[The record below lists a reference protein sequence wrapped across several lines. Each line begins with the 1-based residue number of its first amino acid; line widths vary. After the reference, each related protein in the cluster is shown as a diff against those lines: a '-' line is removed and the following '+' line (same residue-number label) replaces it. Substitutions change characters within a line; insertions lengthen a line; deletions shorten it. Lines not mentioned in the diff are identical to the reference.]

1 MPESISFG
9 TWLRQKRRS
18 LDQTQKALSDQV
30 GCAANNQR
38 PMEAHE

>member
-18 LDQTQKALSDQV
+18 LDLTQKALADQV
-30 GCAANNQR
+30 AQKLPCCV
-38 PMEAHE
+38 